1 MSDVAET
8 RHRIT
13 RGVID
18 VHASRRW
25 KRRAIVA
32 VVETERH
39 PCDGE
44 VRGPPPPPL
53 SIPATRIDVST

>member
-1 MSDVAET
+1 MCDVAET
-8 RHRIT
+8 RHRTT

-44 VRGPPPPPL
+44 VRGPPPPAAEH
-53 SIPATRIDVST
+53 SCHTH